1 MNNVLENQNIVKRH
15 RSLFILVRK
24 VKRVLLRVSYVLLPV
39 LVVLGLAWGITQS
52 GTFALQKVDIVGD
65 FQNVSLEE
73 IQKAADLSLERNLFQ
88 ISLQKIE
95 KNILTL
101 KWVDQVLIRRQVP
114 HALWIHVKE
123 HEPRALLLDKRLYF
137 VSKEGTVF
145 KEVERE
151 TIRDLPVITGLK
163 KEDAMREVLHLIDF
177 FSARDDF
184 SVFGLSEIHY
194 NEPAG
199 FSFVT
204 MTGPTEIRL
213 GRENFEK
220 KLDRLQTIWSRVKPE
235 LGRIKGVDL
244 DYEDRAFVKL

>member
-1 MNNVLENQNIVKRH
+1 MNDVLENQNIVKRQ
-15 RSLFILVRK
+15 RPLFVLVRR
-24 VKRVLLRVSYVLLPV
+24 VKRHFLSVSFVLLPF

-88 ISLQKIE
+88 ISLKEIE

-101 KWVDQVLIRRQVP
+101 KWVDQVLIRRQIP

-123 HEPRALLLDKRLYF
+123 QSPKALLLDERLYF
-137 VSKEGTVF
+137 VSKEGAVF

-151 TIRDLPVITGLK
+151 AIRDLPVITGLK
-163 KEDAMREVLHLIDF
+163 KEEALQEALHCIDF

-194 NEPAG
+194 NEPTG

-204 MTGPTEIRL
+204 MTGPMEIKL

-220 KLDRLQTIWSRVKPE
+220 KLDRLQTIWSRLKPE
-235 LGRIKGVDL
+235 LGRIKGIDL